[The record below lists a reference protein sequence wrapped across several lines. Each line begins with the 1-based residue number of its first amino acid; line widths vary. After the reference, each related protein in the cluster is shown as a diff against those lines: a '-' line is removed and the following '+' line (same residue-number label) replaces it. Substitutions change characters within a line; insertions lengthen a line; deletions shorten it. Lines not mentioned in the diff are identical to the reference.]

1 MVGWWGSRPVL
12 CQIDAVKRVISKG
25 RLQLFWS
32 IGGFALRELHL
43 TIRGRGLICNLPG
56 ADAYHLKAADRL
68 LLYAGTTHLH
78 AALFATGLFQIIS
91 FKLNVKLVVQ
101 SSV

>member
-56 ADAYHLKAADRL
+56 ADANHLKAADRL

-78 AALFATGLFQIIS
+78 IFATGLFQIIS
-91 FKLNVKLVVQ
+91 FELNVKLFVQ